1 MTDSDSQLQ
10 LPISVPEVTSAILND
25 RQVGVLVVLQ
35 LGDDPEN
42 IVHFDL
48 PLARLHSTRMGM
60 GHVDVNKVGEIETE
74 VGGACHVLHGDAVH
88 VVP

>member
-1 MTDSDSQLQ
+1 M
-10 LPISVPEVTSAILND
+10 
-25 RQVGVLVVLQ
+25 LQ

-48 PLARLHSTRMGM
+48 PLARLHAARMRM
-60 GHVDVNKVGEIETE
+60 RHVDVDKVCEIETE
-74 VGGACHVLHGDAVH
+74 IGGACHVLHGDAVH